1 MFTIL
6 TCAVS
11 SDQVGSRCTS
21 CQPDHRGGTVLYLE
35 EDGQGAAGSPSFPTA
50 GPRSIAQGGHFPPV
64 IFNEG
69 SEY

>member
-11 SDQVGSRCTS
+11 SDQVGGRCTS
-21 CQPDHRGGTVLYLE
+21 CPPDHRGGTVLYLE